1 MNFIGDN
8 MKTTEYGFK
17 VDTLGDVDT
26 AYYIQ
31 QGRDARNEY
40 IAERMNALTTW
51 LKSLKPARQQKSF
64 NSTRS
69 FGTV

>member
-8 MKTTEYGFK
+8 MNTNDHGFK
-17 VDTLGDVDT
+17 VDSLGDVDT
-26 AYYIQ
+26 AYYIA
-31 QGRDARNEY
+31 QGRAARNEY
-40 IAERMNALTTW
+40 VAERFDTLATW
-51 LKSLKPARQQKSF
+51 FKNLKAKRQQKSF